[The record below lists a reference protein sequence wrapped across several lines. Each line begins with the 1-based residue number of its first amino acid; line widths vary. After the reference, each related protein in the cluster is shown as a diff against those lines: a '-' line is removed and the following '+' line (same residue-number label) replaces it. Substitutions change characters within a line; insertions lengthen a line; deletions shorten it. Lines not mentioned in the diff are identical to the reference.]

1 MKRPSLVFA
10 SANPNKLR
18 EMREIIGDRYEIL
31 GLADIG
37 CHIDIPETG
46 NTCQENAIIKAR
58 YVKDHYG
65 FDCFADDS
73 GLEITALG
81 GQPGVHTA
89 RFAGDD
95 CDDDANMAL
104 TLKLLDGIADRSARF
119 VTVIA
124 LLQGDK
130 ATLFEGEMRGTIT
143 TERRGSGGFG
153 YDQIFQPEGYDLTYA
168 QLSED
173 EKNAISHRRRAVSQ
187 LLAYLQQH

>member
-173 EKNAISHRRRAVSQ
+173 EKNAISHRRRAVAQ

>member
-10 SANPNKLR
+10 SSNPNKLR

-37 CHIDIPETG
+37 CDVDIPETG
-46 NTCQENAIIKAR
+46 STCRENALIKVS
-58 YVKDHYG
+58 YVKEHYG
-65 FDCFADDS
+65 LDCFADDS

-81 GQPGVHTA
+81 GRPGVHTA

-173 EKNAISHRRRAVSQ
+173 EKNAISHRRRAVAQ
-187 LLAYLQQH
+187 LLEHLR